1 MRALDIKKKKILY
14 EICHFKFFGIQL
26 VLDRVNATRVLS
38 DLLKRVSSLL
48 AFYHT
53 LFTTSKYHLAML
65 KSAFHPLDH
74 GVLYELQMQEQLK

>member
-1 MRALDIKKKKILY
+1 MLRDCELPPLVFFFFSFMRALDIKKKILY

-48 AFYHT
+48 AFLPY
-53 LFTTSKYHLAML
+53 LIY
-65 KSAFHPLDH
+65 
-74 GVLYELQMQEQLK
+74 Y